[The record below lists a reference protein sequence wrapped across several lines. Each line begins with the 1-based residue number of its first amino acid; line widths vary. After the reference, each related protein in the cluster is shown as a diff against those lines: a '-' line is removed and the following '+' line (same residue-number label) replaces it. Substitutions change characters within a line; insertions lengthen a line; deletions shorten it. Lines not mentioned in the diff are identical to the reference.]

1 MDAPLDT
8 ERRNSRW
15 SRDPVIDDGR
25 AVVVYPTDRDIE
37 IFKLLTRYR
46 YLPSDYI
53 HAFVGGSMSALS
65 RRLNF
70 LSRKPNLFLARP
82 HQQRETADANYRR
95 LIYELDERGSRLLKE
110 RGLSCLPKS
119 YHRNFAHELMVSQIM
134 ASFELGTRE
143 RTNVRLI
150 TWPEILANTSTPEA
164 LRQSPTA
171 ASIPVTFSADG
182 EQHSMHLNADGR
194 PFGLER
200 VIDGTR
206 TYLFFPG
213 IEADCGTEPV
223 EASGFERSSI
233 VKKFAAYIAI
243 AEQRIYRSHFGF
255 PNFFV
260 PLIAPTRT
268 RMESMM
274 TLVQRMTGGA
284 AQRCSCLKDFQC
296 FRRSRDRPAPAATC
310 SPSRGCAPALSRS
323 LSLSESRCRTWTSAP
338 GSSS

>member
-1 MDAPLDT
+1 MDAVVKKPL
-8 ERRNSRW
+8 RNSRW
-15 SRDPVIDDGR
+15 TRDAVTDDGH

-37 IFKLLTRYR
+37 IFQLLTCYR

-53 HAFVGGSMSALS
+53 HAFVGGNTSALS

-70 LSRKPNLFLARP
+70 LSRKPNLYLARP
-82 HQQRETADANYRR
+82 HQQRETADANYRH
-95 LIYELDERGSRLLKE
+95 LIYELDERVARVLKE
-110 RGLSCLPKS
+110 RGLSFLPKS
-119 YHRNFAHELMVSQIM
+119 YHRNFAHELMVAQIM

-150 TWPEILANTSTPEA
+150 TWPEILANPTTPEA
-164 LRQSPTA
+164 TRQSPTPA
-171 ASIPVTFSADG
+171 AIPVTFSANG
-182 EQHSMHLNADGR
+182 ERCSLHVNADGR

-200 VIDGTR
+200 VIDGSR

-233 VKKFAAYIAI
+233 AKKFAAYIAI
-243 AEQRIYRSHFGF
+243 AEQGIYRSHFGF

-260 PLIAPTRT
+260 PLIAPTRV

-274 TLVQRMTGGA
+274 TLLQRMTGG
-284 AQRCSCLKDFQC
+284 
-296 FRRSRDRPAPAATC
+296 
-310 SPSRGCAPALSRS
+310 RGSKMFLFKTLPVLSSVEKPPKAGGHMLTEPWLRAGFEPFN
-323 LSLSESRCRTWTSAP
+323 LSE
-338 GSSS
+338 